1 MKIRENIL
9 PVLKPY
15 GGEEEIK
22 LLKEVISSGWWG
34 KGSKVEQLEK
44 KFAELVGTKHAL
56 AVTSNSIG
64 QDLILKA
71 NNISNCNVISPTV
84 SFMTTGIVPL
94 WNNCK
99 SILCDVDEKTLNL
112 DPADVKD
119 YIDTDTGAIISIN
132 YAGIQSNIDE
142 LKRHYS
148 GLIIEDCALSCYS
161 PGAGLKGDVSVWS
174 FQAVKTLSCGD
185 GGMITT
191 NDSALYDKLKPMI
204 NFGIP
209 STTYERSTKT
219 SKSKKNKLSP
229 GYVWDY
235 EVNSLGY
242 KAYMNDIQASIALAQ
257 LDKLNQFIKRRK
269 MIQKTY
275 NSELKEYIQL
285 PPWSETAQ
293 LYPARV
299 EKSHRNS
306 LMNYLASKN
315 IHTTVHFKPLHLHP
329 ILKHDRNFPVANKE
343 WKKLIS
349 FPCHAGMKD
358 SDIEYVV
365 YWIKRYFKKHN
376 CYKK

>member
-1 MKIRENIL
+1 
-9 PVLKPY
+9 
-15 GGEEEIK
+15 
-22 LLKEVISSGWWG
+22 
-34 KGSKVEQLEK
+34 
-44 KFAELVGTKHAL
+44 
-56 AVTSNSIG
+56 
-64 QDLILKA
+64 
-71 NNISNCNVISPTV
+71 
-84 SFMTTGIVPL
+84 
-94 WNNCK
+94 
-99 SILCDVDEKTLNL
+99 
-112 DPADVKD
+112 
-119 YIDTDTGAIISIN
+119 
-132 YAGIQSNIDE
+132 
-142 LKRHYS
+142 
-148 GLIIEDCALSCYS
+148 
-161 PGAGLKGDVSVWS
+161 
-174 FQAVKTLSCGD
+174 
-185 GGMITT
+185 
-191 NDSALYDKLKPMI
+191 
-204 NFGIP
+204 
-209 STTYERSTKT
+209 
-219 SKSKKNKLSP
+219 
-229 GYVWDY
+229 
-235 EVNSLGY
+235 
-242 KAYMNDIQASIALAQ
+242 
-257 LDKLNQFIKRRK
+257 